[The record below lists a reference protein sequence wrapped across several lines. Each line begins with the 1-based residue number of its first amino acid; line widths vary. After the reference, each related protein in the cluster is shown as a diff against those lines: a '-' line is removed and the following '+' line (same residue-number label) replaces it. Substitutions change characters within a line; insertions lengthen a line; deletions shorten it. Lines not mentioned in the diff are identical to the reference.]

1 MTTKADLIAR
11 LSSNTGLNKKQAAKV
26 FEIIEGFIYQDLNF
40 DGEALIPGIG
50 KLKVK
55 ARGTR
60 LGRNPRTGESLT
72 IQARD
77 VVKFS
82 ATRRLKQFVAGTSP
96 KLEGSVE

>member
-1 MTTKADLIAR
+1 MTTKADLINR
-11 LSSNTGLNKKQAAKV
+11 LSSNTGLNKKQAAKI

-55 ARGTR
+55 NRGER
-60 LGRNPRTGESLT
+60 LGRNPRTGENLT
-72 IQARD
+72 IAARD

-82 ATRRLKQFVAGTSP
+82 ATRRLKKFVAEASQLLQ
-96 KLEGSVE
+96 KSE